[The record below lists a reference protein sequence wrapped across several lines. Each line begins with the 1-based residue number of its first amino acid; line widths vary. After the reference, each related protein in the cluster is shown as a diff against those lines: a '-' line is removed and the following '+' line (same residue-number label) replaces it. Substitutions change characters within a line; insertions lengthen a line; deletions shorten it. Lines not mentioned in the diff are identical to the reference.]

1 MQKNTVNTEN
11 TNVNLAALHDMTTEE
26 LLGKAS
32 ALGLTVKDD
41 ANHTDVLGAIVE
53 AVQAEEVT
61 NEATHG
67 TILSIRTT
75 FDDAQKSEDAKSLVT
90 TARDRILQA
99 QRQKNYTTMFLA
111 DKVGKH
117 YTQRAPY
124 IRMKPETVQQVLDLV
139 TLLPDGSQDQLVA
152 DFKAAPEQFNEPVL
166 VLVTRRLGEQFRP
179 FVMLYI
185 DRKVSKKVDL
195 SL

>member
-1 MQKNTVNTEN
+1 MQKNIVNTEKAN
-11 TNVNLAALHDMTTEE
+11 FEIASLYDMSTEE
-26 LLGKAS
+26 LRGKAS
-32 ALGLTVKDD
+32 ALGVVVSED
-41 ANHTDVLGAIVE
+41 ANHVDVLDAVVE
-53 AVQAEEVT
+53 AVQAEDGTTET
-61 NEATHG
+61 THG

-111 DKVGKH
+111 DKNGKH

-124 IRMKPETVQQVLDLV
+124 IRMKPETVQRVLDLV

-152 DFKAAPEQFNEPVL
+152 DFKATPEQFNEPVL
-166 VLVTRRLGEQFRP
+166 VLVTRRVGEQFRP

-185 DRKVSKKVDL
+185 DRKVNKKVDL

>member
-1 MQKNTVNTEN
+1 MQKNTENTEN
-11 TNVNLAALHDMTTEE
+11 TNVNLAALQDMTTEE

-32 ALGLTVKDD
+32 ALGLTVKED
-41 ANHTDVLGAIVE
+41 ANHTDVLDAIVE
-53 AVQAEEVT
+53 AVQAEDAT
-61 NEATHG
+61 NETTHG

-111 DKVGKH
+111 DKNGKH

-124 IRMKPETVQQVLDLV
+124 IRMKPETVQRVLDLV